1 MRISTKN
8 PVTANAD
15 LIGIPHVCGTPPF
28 SRASLRGMPTV
39 IITLGKMSLT
49 VDTLDTPTAAAI
61 LANLPFSS
69 SAKTWGEEVYFSTP
83 VQAQR
88 EPDAR
93 EVVQPGEIAFWV
105 EGDGIAIGYG
115 RTPLSRPGEIRLAA
129 RVNIWGKAR
138 EDIRVLKGVR
148 EGERIT
154 VALQPDGS
162 A

>member
-1 MRISTKN
+1 MDLAFLGRL
-8 PVTANAD
+8 PRAN
-15 LIGIPHVCGTPPF
+15 LQ
-28 SRASLRGMPTV
+28 RMPTV
-39 IITLGKMSLT
+39 IITLGKVSLT
-49 VDTLDTPTAAAI
+49 VDTLNTPTAAAI
-61 LANLPFSS
+61 LASLPFSS

-83 VQAQR
+83 VQARR

-138 EDIRVLKGVR
+138 EDVRVLEGTR
-148 EGERIT
+148 DGERIA
-154 VALQPDGS
+154 VALQPNGP